1 MLGRGHKRLNIVS
14 NIKDDVNF
22 LGAPLHF
29 CNLSAEVAC
38 RKQMI
43 NEGVATSLIALASAH
58 HESIRFNCCKALCNL
73 SCEVSREIDLV
84 QAGALPE
91 LMITALVRSEYP
103 ITKLTCIKTIAN
115 LIADDTIVNVA
126 GTRHGLGYH
135 AATTP
140 EFAEADEPLED
151 GLQLAG
157 DIYCVLAKL

>member
-1 MLGRGHKRLNIVS
+1 
-14 NIKDDVNF
+14 
-22 LGAPLHF
+22 
-29 CNLSAEVAC
+29 
-38 RKQMI
+38 MI
-43 NEGVATSLIALASAH
+43 DEGVATSLIALASAH

-115 LIADDTIVNVA
+115 LIADDTISILLEQGMA
-126 GTRHGLGYH
+126 WAIT

-151 GLQLAG
+151 GLKLAG
-157 DIYCVLAKL
+157 DIYCVLAKWEEGIQKIIDRWYLH